1 MAGGPLMSGF
11 RVLFLGEIVGKSGIW
26 CVKELLPKVREQ
38 HAIDFVIADGEGAT
52 GGFGIGKN
60 HAIYLHKLGIDA
72 ITTGECAYYKKD
84 MVEHMAKAP
93 NMLRPANYPP
103 KNPGR
108 GFMVFEK
115 NGRKI
120 AVVSLL
126 GIASFRRVHLKNP
139 FSLLPRL
146 LESIAPQTNAILLDF
161 HAVTTA
167 EKGTMFYI
175 ADGKLS
181 AVIGTHTK
189 APTADERILPGGTAV
204 ITDAGRTGSIDS
216 VGGLDPEIEIRKL
229 TSLIHEYSKEAW
241 GKLEMQ
247 GVVIEIGDDGKA
259 LSIARIREGC
269 RAPSQAQVEADP
281 QLKALGAS
289 SALGA

>member
-1 MAGGPLMSGF
+1 MAF
-11 RVLFLGEIVGKSGIW
+11 RVLFLGEIVGKSGVW
-26 CVKELLPKVREQ
+26 CVKELLPKVRQE

-60 HAIYLHKLGIDA
+60 HAIYLHKLGVDV

-84 MVEHMAKAP
+84 MVEHLAKAP
-93 NMLRPANYPP
+93 YMLRPANYPQ

-108 GFMVFEK
+108 GYMVYEK

-126 GIASFRRVHLKNP
+126 GIAGFRRVHLKNP
-139 FSLLPRL
+139 FSLLPKL
-146 LESIAPQTNAILLDF
+146 LENLAAQTNAIVLDF
-161 HAVTTA
+161 HAGTTA

-181 AVIGTHTK
+181 AVVGTHTK
-189 APTADERILPGGTAV
+189 AITADERVMPGGTAV
-204 ITDAGRTGSIDS
+204 ITDAGRTGSINS

-229 TSLIHEYSKEAW
+229 TTLIHEYSKEAW
-241 GKLEMQ
+241 GTLEMQ
-247 GVVIEIGDDGKA
+247 GVVIEIAEDGKST
-259 LSIARIREGC
+259 SIARIRESC
-269 RAPSQAQVEADP
+269 SSPTPAQVEADP
-281 QLKALGAS
+281 QLQAMPARPGN
-289 SALGA
+289 G